1 MEEKFK
7 LEITQRPRRLR
18 RNASRLALCRET
30 HLAPSDLIQPMFVVE
45 GKNKSE
51 KIASMPGIFR
61 LSIDRLLKKCEELL
75 KLGVPAVAL
84 FPQVNPRLKNEAAD
98 EALNPESVQNK
109 AIRAIKK
116 RFPEMQ
122 IVADIALD
130 PYTSHGHDGIL
141 NKAGDWILNDETVE
155 TLCAMSAIA
164 AQAGADFIAPSD
176 MMDGRVGAIRET
188 LDELGFVDTA
198 IMAYTAKYAS
208 AFYGPFRDA
217 VGSQKKGGA
226 AVDKSGYQLNP
237 ANTREALRE
246 VMLDEAEG
254 ADVIMVKPAGHYLD
268 IISKAKEATA
278 LPIAAYQ
285 VSGEYSM
292 VCAAAQNGWLDF
304 KKIRDE
310 SLTCI
315 KRAGADMI
323 LTYFAE
329 SFAADFAW
337 K

>member
-7 LEITQRPRRLR
+7 LEIAQRPRRLR

-30 HLAPSDLIQPMFVVE
+30 ILSPSDLIQPMFVVE
-45 GKNKSE
+45 GKNKCE
-51 KIASMPGIFR
+51 KIGSMPDICR
-61 LSIDRLLKKCEELL
+61 LSIDRLLKKCETLL
-75 KLGVPAVAL
+75 KLGVCAVAL
-84 FPQVNPRLKNEAAD
+84 FPQVNPRLKNESAD

-109 AIRAIKK
+109 AIRAVKK

-122 IVADIALD
+122 VVADIALD

-155 TLCAMSAIA
+155 TLCAIA
-164 AQAGADFIAPSD
+164 AQSGADFIAPSD

-237 ANTREALRE
+237 ANTREAMRE
-246 VMLDEAEG
+246 AMLDEAEG
-254 ADVIMVKPAGHYLD
+254 ADIIMVKPAGHYLD
-268 IISKAKEATA
+268 IISKVKEATA

-310 SLTCI
+310 SLICI

-329 SFAADFAW
+329 SFASDFAS